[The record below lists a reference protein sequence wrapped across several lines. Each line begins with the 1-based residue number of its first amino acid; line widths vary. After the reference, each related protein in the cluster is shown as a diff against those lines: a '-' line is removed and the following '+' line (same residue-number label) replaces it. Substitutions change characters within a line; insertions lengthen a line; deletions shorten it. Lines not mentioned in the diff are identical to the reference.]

1 MSPIAFAF
9 QQRDQQSWIEI
20 THTKKSPDEKKKSV
34 AAIAISVSAISI
46 FALKIPEEINKSYAD
61 PPIRLSS
68 GDDVL

>member
-1 MSPIAFAF
+1 MHFNRGTSKAE
-9 QQRDQQSWIEI
+9 IEI

-34 AAIAISVSAISI
+34 AAIAISVSGISI

>member
-1 MSPIAFAF
+1 MSSYGVCIRTREQNKNNSHEEVP
-9 QQRDQQSWIEI
+9 RWKE
-20 THTKKSPDEKKKSV
+20 KKSV